1 MSYFVVLCRIMS
13 YFVVFIFKI
22 FNVRFNFT
30 SLNAMI
36 YSLKL
41 SIKMSCYPALGTAS
55 TVKIPKN
62 QS

>member
-1 MSYFVVLCRIMS
+1 
-13 YFVVFIFKI
+13 
-22 FNVRFNFT
+22 
-30 SLNAMI
+30 MI